1 VAASPLTF
9 GQPWVTI
16 NTVTAGVSIAS
27 VLAQTIGQL
36 SGSNKKNKGY
46 ASGGYTGDGDI
57 YEPAGI
63 VHKGEY
69 VIPQDGVRNPRLQPL
84 INIFEMA
91 RKNNRLARLD
101 LNPMVPIAAQ
111 SRGFATGGYVTTV
124 TTNPPLTN
132 QTSQNHDP
140 ELLSAIKE
148 LNKQLKEGIKANAYI
163 NKYGANGLSDAI
175 NDITKF
181 NAKIYKK

>member
-1 VAASPLTF
+1 
-9 GQPWVTI
+9 
-16 NTVTAGVSIAS
+16 
-27 VLAQTIGQL
+27 
-36 SGSNKKNKGY
+36 
-46 ASGGYTGDGDI
+46 
-57 YEPAGI
+57 
-63 VHKGEY
+63 
-69 VIPQDGVRNPRLQPL
+69 LQPL